1 MQNLMTSTYLI
12 HYAGGLNLL
21 ESFWALAENLDTTM
35 CRPLHPTNGKR
46 PEQHLTWLLQT
57 DIPEARVASHL
68 QAMTKGDFL
77 LLPLDATSVYSGI
90 MTVFK
95 SIYGLSSD
103 DIVDASLIASAAKQD
118 TENDSLPPKPYAR
131 RLALAH
137 PVPMDDVLDKI
148 REVGIR
154 HLNPIER
161 GSLYWLSG
169 EGGSNL

>member
-1 MQNLMTSTYLI
+1 MTTSTYLI

-21 ESFWALAENLDTTM
+21 ESFWALAQDLDTTM
-35 CRPLHPTNGKR
+35 CRPLQPANGKR
-46 PEQHLTWLLQT
+46 PEQHLTWLLET
-57 DIPEARVASHL
+57 DIPEARIASHL
-68 QAMTKGDFL
+68 QVLTKGDFL
-77 LLPLDATSVYSGI
+77 LLPLHAASVYSGI
-90 MTVFK
+90 AAVFK

-103 DIVDASLIASAAKQD
+103 DMIAASLIASASSQD
-118 TENDSLPPKPYAR
+118 TENESLSPKLYAR

-161 GSLYWLSG
+161 GSLFWLSG
-169 EGGSNL
+169 EGESNT